1 MVNYFFDILTQIW
14 WNSCIGKAYMDAI
27 FLFCQRKRIL
37 LKKFNLIILLLL
49 IPTYLLRNFTNFS
62 KKHKILHVCWL
73 CKKFITDLSCF
84 LSKNFR
90 KPCAGKRITSIWT
103 TPPDGSDE
111 DSVAAVRISHIG
123 MHWNRDL
130 VQSYAF
136 PNFADILRCFVS
148 QEQNCPSAV
157 RPPPTLYHTID
168 THPKSGDKRARFTVT
183 TLYCFRVTLIKK
195 FIDYSNTGIYR
206 IFISAAKVL
215 KLGRFLSSST
225 SYGML
230 R

>member
-1 MVNYFFDILTQIW
+1 
-14 WNSCIGKAYMDAI
+14 
-27 FLFCQRKRIL
+27 
-37 LKKFNLIILLLL
+37 
-49 IPTYLLRNFTNFS
+49 
-62 KKHKILHVCWL
+62 
-73 CKKFITDLSCF
+73 
-84 LSKNFR
+84 
-90 KPCAGKRITSIWT
+90 
-103 TPPDGSDE
+103 
-111 DSVAAVRISHIG
+111 

-148 QEQNCPSAV
+148 QEQDCPSAV
-157 RPPPTLYHTID
+157 RPPPHYSID
-168 THPKSGDKRARFTVT
+168 THPESGDKWARFTVT
-183 TLYCFRVTLIKK
+183 NLYCFRVTLIKK
-195 FIDYSNTGIYR
+195 FIDYSNIGIYR

>member
-195 FIDYSNTGIYR
+195 FIDYSNIGIYR

>member
-1 MVNYFFDILTQIW
+1 MLNYFFDIVTRIW
-14 WNSCIGKAYMDAI
+14 WNSCIGKAYMYAI
-27 FLFCQRKRIL
+27 FLFCQRKRIF
-37 LKKFNLIILLLL
+37 LKKFNLVILLLL

-148 QEQNCPSAV
+148 QEQDCPSAV
-157 RPPPTLYHTID
+157 RPPPHCIIRLIHIQKVVTNGQDLQLQIYIVFGL
-168 THPKSGDKRARFTVT
+168 PWLKS
-183 TLYCFRVTLIKK
+183 L
-195 FIDYSNTGIYR
+195 
-206 IFISAAKVL
+206 
-215 KLGRFLSSST
+215 
-225 SYGML
+225 
-230 R
+230 